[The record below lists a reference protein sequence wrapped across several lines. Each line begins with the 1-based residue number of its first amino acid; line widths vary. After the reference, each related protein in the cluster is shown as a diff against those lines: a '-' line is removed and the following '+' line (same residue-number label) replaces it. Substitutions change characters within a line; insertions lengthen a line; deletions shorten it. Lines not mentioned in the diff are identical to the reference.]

1 LHDAIMQEASKLPGR
16 PDRKLELEGL
26 RGVCASLVVLSHWGE
41 FFPQRE
47 GIVAFVADI
56 PRPFGFLAV
65 IVFFML
71 SGFVIGRATPAE
83 RSGRAVAEYLQR
95 RFIRI
100 YPIYLVA
107 LVASFLVAG
116 KPLGSGAFLLHAAF
130 LQNAAVE
137 TVASNGPLWSLDNE
151 VIYYLLFVL
160 VLLVP
165 RAIHALFAAA
175 IAGVVCA
182 TFRPDWFF
190 NLLGLF
196 AFWLAGLMIAGGVP
210 PLQRFVVATNAPRF
224 WTPAFLLAANM
235 ATGAWPALLK
245 TVGIH
250 AGLTFVVAIN
260 GVLLF
265 DVFAGVLGRAIA
277 RPCAAPFY
285 ALSAAS
291 TGIALAYSFS
301 TGSIATVPST
311 AVALGFFILA
321 GLASRFRWPSPTP
334 AQWTKLSAIGAISYG
349 LYVIH
354 FPILFAAKEWFP
366 GSWTAVLLA
375 VPASFAAAAVL
386 EGALQLRIR
395 HLVSVGFRAAGLAVT
410 ALGAAMSN
418 VACRARAKLFSA
430 GRREIE
436 RSRKASPA
444 LPAMDMSGS

>member
-1 LHDAIMQEASKLPGR
+1 MHQTSKPHAR
-16 PDRKLELEGL
+16 PDRALELEGL
-26 RGVCASLVVLSHWGE
+26 RGACATLVVLSHWGE
-41 FFPQRE
+41 FLPQRE
-47 GIVAFVADI
+47 GIVAYVAEI

-83 RSGRAVAEYLQR
+83 RSGRAVAAYLQR
-95 RFIRI
+95 RLVRI

-107 LVASFLVAG
+107 LIASFLVAG
-116 KPLGSGAFLLHAAF
+116 KPLGSGEFLLHAAF

-151 VIYYLLFVL
+151 VIYYLVFVV
-160 VLLVP
+160 VLLFP

-175 IAGVVCA
+175 VAGVVFA

-196 AFWLAGLMIAGGVP
+196 AFWLAGLMLSTRVP
-210 PLQRFVVATNAPRF
+210 PLERLVVVTNAPRF
-224 WTPAFLLAANM
+224 WTPTCLLAANM
-235 ATGAWPALLK
+235 ATGAWPALLNA
-245 TVGIH
+245 VGIH

-265 DVFAGVLGRAIA
+265 DVFASVLGRAIA
-277 RPCAAPFY
+277 RPWAAPFY

-291 TGIALAYSFS
+291 TAVALAYGFYAG
-301 TGSIATVPST
+301 TIATMPST

-321 GLASRFRWPSPTP
+321 GLASCFRWPSPTP
-334 AQWTKLSAIGAISYG
+334 AQWAKLSAIGAISYG

-375 VPASFAAAAVL
+375 VPASFAAAALL
-386 EGALQLRIR
+386 EGALQPRIR
-395 HLVSVGFRAAGLAVT
+395 RVLSALKGLCAVGSPATTRGARISV
-410 ALGAAMSN
+410 
-418 VACRARAKLFSA
+418 VACRAGADVFLRK
-430 GRREIE
+430 RRGIE
-436 RSRKASPA
+436 RASEVSSR
-444 LPAMDMSGS
+444 LPATDMAGP